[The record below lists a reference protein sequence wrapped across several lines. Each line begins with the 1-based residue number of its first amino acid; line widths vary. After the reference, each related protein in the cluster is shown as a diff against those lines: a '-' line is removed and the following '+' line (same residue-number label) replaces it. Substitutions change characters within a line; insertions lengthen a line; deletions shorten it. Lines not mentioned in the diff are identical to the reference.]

1 LLSLSR
7 NSSLAG
13 ETREEIHVLEITNR
27 TRIETAA
34 VRRADRAARSD
45 GKTFTTEDVGDAKS
59 TAGLTGGGPIAAVET
74 ILALQGIEDTADQR
88 SRGVAQG
95 DELLK
100 LLDEVR
106 DGLLAGGIPRR
117 TLSRMAHAIAKRKEN
132 FADEKLQS
140 VLDEIELRA
149 RVELAKLELSD
160 RPLI

>member
-1 LLSLSR
+1 M
-7 NSSLAG
+7 
-13 ETREEIHVLEITNR
+13 EITGR

-45 GKTFTTEDVGDAKS
+45 GKGFTTEDAGDTKS
-59 TAGLTGGGPIAAVET
+59 SAGLTGGGPIGAVET
-74 ILALQGIEDTADQR
+74 ILALQGIEDSADHV
-88 SRGVAQG
+88 SRGLAHA
-95 DELLK
+95 DDLLK

-117 TLSRMAHAIAKRKEN
+117 TLSRMAHAIAKRRET
-132 FADEKLQS
+132 FADEKLQG

>member
-1 LLSLSR
+1 
-7 NSSLAG
+7 
-13 ETREEIHVLEITNR
+13 LEITGR
-27 TRIETAA
+27 TRIETSA
-34 VRRADRAARSD
+34 VRRTDRATRSE
-45 GKTFTTEDVGDAKS
+45 GKGFAAEEVGDAKAS
-59 TAGLTGGGPIAAVET
+59 AGLTGSGPIAAVET

-95 DELLK
+95 DELLR

-117 TLSRMAHAIAKRKEN
+117 TLSRMAHAIAKRREN
-132 FADEKLQS
+132 FADEKLKT

>member
-1 LLSLSR
+1 
-7 NSSLAG
+7 
-13 ETREEIHVLEITNR
+13 LEINGR
-27 TRIETAA
+27 TRIETSS
-34 VRRADRAARSD
+34 VRRTDRAARSE
-45 GKTFTTEDVGDAKS
+45 GKGFSTDETVDAKAS
-59 TAGLTGGGPIAAVET
+59 AGLTGGGPIAAVET

-88 SRGVAQG
+88 SRGVAQA

-132 FADEKLQS
+132 FADEKLQT

-160 RPLI
+160 RPYI